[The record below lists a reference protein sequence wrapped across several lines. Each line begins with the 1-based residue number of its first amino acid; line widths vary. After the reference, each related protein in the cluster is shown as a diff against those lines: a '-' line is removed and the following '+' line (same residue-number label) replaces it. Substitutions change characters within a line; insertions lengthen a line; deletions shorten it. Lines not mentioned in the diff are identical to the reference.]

1 VRERPEFDPVYTTL
15 PNLEKRAAAR
25 KSSERLLRESE
36 VEGHYV
42 GTIKDQRGLPLKFA
56 SPGRRGVP
64 DRLSLFNIPEEH
76 RAIVERYVRF
86 AEIKRPGEEPRPDQ
100 LREHQRL
107 RDMGFRVDVFD
118 TKESIDESE
127 KAAR

>member
-1 VRERPEFDPVYTTL
+1 M
-15 PNLEKRAAAR
+15 LEKLEERAAKR
-25 KSSERLLRESE
+25 KATQRLLRESE

-42 GTIKDQRGLPLKFA
+42 GAIKDRGGLPLKFA

-64 DRLSLFNIPEEH
+64 DRIALLPVPAEH
-76 RAIVERYVRF
+76 RALVARYVRF
-86 AEIKRPGEEPRPDQ
+86 AEIKRPGEKPRAEQ

-107 RDMGFRVDVFD
+107 RDMGFRVDVYD

-127 KAAR
+127 TPDT